1 MKKIISA
8 LCIVFIILTCF
19 VGCGK
24 KQEHAPV
31 EGNILRF
38 TNLVEDM
45 KSLDGQRVTVTGYM
59 SETLSEKS
67 GIIYLMNMPCQKNP
81 FVADNSTSLA
91 DTLAVHLRSKDDAV
105 FTERL
110 ITVEGILTFKEHT
123 DIRGYSYSYYLKDS
137 TYTVADTES
146 LDGNAK
152 KWQKLAESGVTE
164 EMYRMYDYLDFLC
177 SWNSN
182 LKQVDGVSEY
192 LDPYTALYNIEN
204 EGAIFYYGYEEGYF
218 DSLKEKIKALGD
230 DCDELINNVE
240 KAKTLAQK
248 AYTELKNGAYTFS
261 ADGSGQYIL
270 NKGEEIKSE
279 YNSLYSEYNSWLQG
293 WTV

>member
-1 MKKIISA
+1 
-8 LCIVFIILTCF
+8 
-19 VGCGK
+19 
-24 KQEHAPV
+24 
-31 EGNILRF
+31 
-38 TNLVEDM
+38 
-45 KSLDGQRVTVTGYM
+45 
-59 SETLSEKS
+59 
-67 GIIYLMNMPCQKNP
+67 
-81 FVADNSTSLA
+81 
-91 DTLAVHLRSKDDAV
+91 
-105 FTERL
+105 
-110 ITVEGILTFKEHT
+110 
-123 DIRGYSYSYYLKDS
+123 
-137 TYTVADTES
+137 
-146 LDGNAK
+146 
-152 KWQKLAESGVTE
+152 
-164 EMYRMYDYLDFLC
+164 MYDYLDFLC